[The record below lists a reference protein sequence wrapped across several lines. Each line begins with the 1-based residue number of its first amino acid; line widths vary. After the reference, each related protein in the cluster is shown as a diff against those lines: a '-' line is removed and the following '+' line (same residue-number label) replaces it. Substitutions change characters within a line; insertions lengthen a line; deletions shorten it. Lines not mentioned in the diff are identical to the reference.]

1 MVKPIMGMLKW
12 YKRDPHRAV
21 VGMTGLT
28 LEEVGAYN
36 LLLDWMYIRD
46 GKLPDDSRTICNFLH
61 TKPQR
66 WRRLRT
72 ALITKKKIYVLG
84 GFLRNERTDREITTV
99 AAKARRKFQQRA
111 ARRMNGNGAHY
122 DQ

>member
-1 MVKPIMGMLKW
+1 MGFLKW

-21 VGMTGLT
+21 IGMTGLT

-46 GKLPDDSRTICNFLH
+46 GKVADDTKTICGYLNN

-66 WRRLRT
+66 WRRIRAT
-72 ALITKKKIYVLG
+72 LIAKKKIYAFN
-84 GFLRNERTDREITTV
+84 GFLHNERADRELMT
-99 AAKARRKFQQRA
+99 AADKARRKFEREAQQR
-111 ARRMNGNGAHY
+111 MKENGAHRHG
-122 DQ
+122 QRL

>member
-1 MVKPIMGMLKW
+1 MGLLKW

-46 GKLPDDSRTICNFLH
+46 GKLLDDPRTICGYLH

-66 WRRLRT
+66 WRRLR
-72 ALITKKKIYVLG
+72 ASLISKNKIYVLG
-84 GFLRNERTDREITTV
+84 GFLHNERTDRELITA

-111 ARRMNGNGAHY
+111 RRHNGNGAHY
-122 DQ
+122 GN

>member
-1 MVKPIMGMLKW
+1 MGFLKW

-46 GKLPDDSRTICNFLH
+46 GKLNDDNKTICGYLH

-66 WRRLRT
+66 WRRLRSS
-72 ALITKKKIYVLG
+72 LIAKKKIYVLG
-84 GFLRNERTDREITTV
+84 GFLHNERADRELTAV
-99 AAKARRKFQQRA
+99 AKKARRNFERRA
-111 ARRMNGNGAHY
+111 KGNGASRHANRHA
-122 DQ
+122 